1 MLNKKIRNTTIG
13 VLITLFLLWGGL
25 WLYYQIAMQLSSG
38 FSSIGNVGSDTR
50 QGIIAKYLQDDMERY
65 RSIHGT
71 YPSIGEK
78 CQDILVL
85 KPYLTGSITT
95 GKYPKDLYAYQWYLT
110 YLYPEENILLHPE
123 SLWKFSASVKSD
135 GSTYVFRVED
145 RNDNLTGIMHIIA
158 RYIVWADPSN
168 ETMLSLEEIPGFGR
182 EKNIPLSGTQLG
194 CDCTG
199 KNYCVG
205 DKNTVQSQLK
215 QKSHNE

>member
-25 WLYYQIAMQLSSG
+25 WLYYQIALQLSG
-38 FSSIGNVGSDTR
+38 MFSSLDNFGPDTS
-50 QGIIAKYLQDDMERY
+50 QGTTAKYLQDDMERY

-78 CQDILVL
+78 CQDIFVL

-95 GKYPKDLYAYQWYLT
+95 GKYPRDLYDYQWFLAF
-110 YLYPEENILLHPE
+110 LYPKENILLHPQP
-123 SLWKFSASVKSD
+123 LWKFSVSVKSD
-135 GSTYVFRVED
+135 GSAYVFRVED
-145 RNDNLTGIMHIIA
+145 RNDTLTGIMHFVA
-158 RYIVWADPSN
+158 RYIVWADQSN
-168 ETMLSLEEIPGFGR
+168 EKMLSLEYIPMFGG
-182 EKNIPLSGTQLG
+182 KNVPLSGIQLG